1 MKPGALVTQTNF
13 PSFDGSEALIAVA
26 AVAAVAAETAA
37 AAASAAG
44 ALVTPR
50 FASVVA
56 PTFDTPAKKSC
67 CRRRQ
72 RWW

>member
-1 MKPGALVTQTNF
+1 MTQTNF
-13 PSFDGSEALIAVA
+13 PSFDSSEALIAVA
-26 AVAAVAAETAA
+26 AVAAETAVA
-37 AAASAAG
+37 DASAAG

-50 FASVVA
+50 FASVAA

-67 CRRRQ
+67 CRRRP

>member
-13 PSFDGSEALIAVA
+13 PSFDGSEALIAA
-26 AVAAVAAETAA
+26 AAVAAETAA
-37 AAASAAG
+37 ADASAAG

-72 RWW
+72 RL